1 MPINKVVPDVDAA
14 VADIPDGA
22 TVLASGFGGAGT
34 PTVLLEALARRGA
47 KDLTVISNN
56 AGSGHSGLAALLEAG
71 GVRRIVCSYPR
82 MPGSVVFDD
91 LFERGM
97 VELELCPQGT
107 LTERIRAGGA
117 GIGGFYTPTGA
128 GTLLA
133 EGREVRVL
141 DGREQVFELP
151 LRGDYAL
158 VRARAGDRW
167 GNLVYDKVGRNYGPT
182 MAMAAHTT
190 IAEVAEVVPLGDLDP
205 EVVVT
210 PGVFVQRVVEVS

>member
-47 KDLTVISNN
+47 QGPHRDLQQRRLRSLRARGPARSRRGAPHRVLVSAH
-56 AGSGHSGLAALLEAG
+56 AGLGRLRRS
-71 GVRRIVCSYPR
+71 VRTGDWWSSSCV
-82 MPGSVVFDD
+82 
-91 LFERGM
+91 
-97 VELELCPQGT
+97 PQGT
-107 LTERIRAGGA
+107 LTKRIHASGA

-133 EGREVRVL
+133 EGRGVRVL

-158 VRARAGDRW
+158 VRPGRRPM

-190 IAEVAEVVPLGDLDP
+190 IAEVAEVVAA
-205 EVVVT
+205 
-210 PGVFVQRVVEVS
+210 R